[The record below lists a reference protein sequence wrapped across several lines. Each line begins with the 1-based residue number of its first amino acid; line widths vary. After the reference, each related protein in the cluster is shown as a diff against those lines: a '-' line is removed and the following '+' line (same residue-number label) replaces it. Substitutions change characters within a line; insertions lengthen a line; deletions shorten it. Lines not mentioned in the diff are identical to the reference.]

1 MLRYKF
7 DLLVGEVCFTS
18 IRLLSIQPSDVADE
32 ATALQAD
39 PKQEMSTAGL
49 RLGQSSWDE
58 SFSHRKMPPS
68 PIKFLKK
75 YDSSENPSGWLLL
88 TLSFYQLTFFF

>member
-1 MLRYKF
+1 MR
-7 DLLVGEVCFTS
+7 
-18 IRLLSIQPSDVADE
+18 ADE

-88 TLSFYQLTFFF
+88 ILSFYQLTFFFDVKSVIQDQPF

>member
-18 IRLLSIQPSDVADE
+18 IHLLSIQPSVRADE
-32 ATALQAD
+32 AIALQGD
-39 PKQEMSTAGL
+39 PKQEMSIAGL

-58 SFSHRKMPPS
+58 SFSHRKMHPS
-68 PIKFLKK
+68 PIKFLKNMTALK
-75 YDSSENPSGWLLL
+75 THLAGCY
-88 TLSFYQLTFFF
+88 